1 MLNWG
6 ECKMRVKSFLKLVE
20 IQTKIAS
27 VTPFAFGV
35 LYTLYKYETLNFLNI
50 LYFFISLLCFDMF
63 TTALNNYQD
72 YKKAI
77 KKEGY
82 NFEVHNAIGQF
93 GLKESTVLLTIVV
106 LFALAIVFGILTFVR
121 TDLYLLV
128 LGMLSF
134 MMGILYSAGPLP
146 ISRTPFGEVFSGV
159 FMGLMIPFL
168 VVYASILDYSPL
180 TLIINNTSI
189 VFSIN
194 WVMLL
199 PVILSSLPAVFCIAN
214 IMLANNICD
223 MEDDFTNRRYTLPIQ
238 IGKKKALI
246 LYGLIYA
253 LAYLDIIFC
262 AVIGYL
268 PPISLLTLFTAYKVY
283 KNIRVFYGLQTK
295 KDTFGLAVVN
305 LVLIMFPLILS
316 LIISLII

>member
-1 MLNWG
+1 
-6 ECKMRVKSFLKLVE
+6 MRIKSFLKLVE

-27 VTPFAFGV
+27 VTPFIFGV
-35 LYTLYKYETLNFLNI
+35 LYTLYKYETIKVLNVLF
-50 LYFFISLLCFDMF
+50 FFISLLCFDMF

-77 KKEGY
+77 KKDGY

-93 GLKESTVLLTIVV
+93 GLKESTVIITIAV
-106 LFALAIVFGILTFVR
+106 LIIVAIMFGILTFLR
-121 TDLYLLV
+121 TDYYLLA

-134 MMGILYSAGPLP
+134 LMGILYSAGPLP

-159 FMGLMIPFL
+159 FMGLLIPFL

-180 TLIINNTSI
+180 ILIVNNINI
-189 VFSIN
+189 VFCIN
-194 WVMLL
+194 WMLL
-199 PVILSSLPAVFCIAN
+199 LPILLASLPAVFCIAN

-223 MEDDFTNRRYTLPIQ
+223 MEDDFINKRYTLPIQ
-238 IGKKKALI
+238 IGKKKALV
-246 LYGLIYA
+246 LYGAIYA

-262 AVIGYL
+262 AVMGYL
-268 PPISLLTLFTAYKVY
+268 PLISLLTLLTACKVY
-283 KNIRVFYGLQTK
+283 KNIKVFYDLQTK

-316 LIISLII
+316 LIVSLII